1 MTEKNNRSDKRRTVC
16 EFFSAVCWVS
26 LTRKGMVI
34 KMISKAFQ
42 DIVTQMA
49 EVFPKR
55 FGIADSHGLVL
66 AYNGPEPSSETM
78 ESLIYAAVNSD
89 RILYKDGYTMRVM
102 SNKPYTEYIVYVEGT
117 DEVAKYCCNAV
128 AVAANNVRHY
138 YDEKYD
144 KTNFMQNIIFD
155 NLLAFDLHQ
164 KARELHVDID
174 MPRAVFYIKI
184 QENGESGIYEVIRN
198 MFPDKEKD
206 FVINIDSNNIVLIK
220 ELKEAATSQE
230 LEAMAQSILDTINS
244 ETMLTILIGLSTVAN
259 NIDELNNSYKE
270 AQIALEVGKVF
281 DEEKYILNYDSL
293 GIGRLI
299 YQLPIKLCELFL
311 KEVFKKGDISSLDDE
326 TILTINKFFENDLN
340 VSETS
345 RQLFVHRNTLVYRLE
360 KIYKLTGLDLRKF
373 DQAIVFKV
381 AMMVHKYLVSNPLKI

>member
-1 MTEKNNRSDKRRTVC
+1 
-16 EFFSAVCWVS
+16 
-26 LTRKGMVI
+26 
-34 KMISKAFQ
+34 MISKAFQ
-42 DIVTQMA
+42 NIVTQMA
-49 EVFPKR
+49 EVFPKK

-66 AYNGPEPSSETM
+66 AYNGGEPSEDIV
-78 ESLIYAAVNSD
+78 ESLVSAAASSD
-89 RILYKDGYTMRVM
+89 KLLFKEGYTIKAMA
-102 SNKPYTEYIVYVEGT
+102 NKPYAEYIVYVEGT
-117 DEVAKYCCNAV
+117 DETSKYCCNAV

-155 NLLAFDLHQ
+155 NIISFDLHQ
-164 KARELHVDID
+164 KARELHVECDT
-174 MPRAVFYIKI
+174 PRAVFYIKST
-184 QENGESGIYEVIRN
+184 GSSESGIYEVVRN
-198 MFPDKEKD
+198 MYPDKEHD
-206 FVINIDSNNIVLIK
+206 FVINIDSNNIILIK
-220 ELKEAATSQE
+220 ELKENLRQE
-230 LEAMAQSILDTINS
+230 NLEDMAKTILDTVNS
-244 ETMLTILIGLSTVAN
+244 EVLYPVVIGLSTVAS

-270 AQIALEVGKVF
+270 AQIAIDVGKVF
-281 DEEKYILNYDSL
+281 DDEKNILSYNNL

-311 KEVFKKGDISSLDDE
+311 KEVFQKGDITSLDEE

-381 AMMVHKYLVSNPLKI
+381 AMMVHKYLQSNPMKI

>member
-1 MTEKNNRSDKRRTVC
+1 MNIYIQDKGIKV
-16 EFFSAVCWVS
+16 
-26 LTRKGMVI
+26 GGYI

-42 DIVTQMA
+42 NIIVQMA
-49 EVFPKR
+49 DVFPKR
-55 FGIADSHGLVL
+55 FGIVDSHGLVL
-66 AYNGPEPSSETM
+66 ACNGPEPAE
-78 ESLIYAAVNSD
+78 EVVEELIDVMVNSD
-89 RILYKDGYTMRVM
+89 KLLFKDGYTIRSMA
-102 SNKPYTEYIVYVEGT
+102 NKPYAEYIVYVEGT

-128 AVAANNVRHY
+128 AVAASNVRHY

-155 NLLAFDLHQ
+155 NLISFDLHQ
-164 KARELHVDID
+164 KARELHVDCEI
-174 MPRAVFYIKI
+174 PRAVFYIKVSGS
-184 QENGESGIYEVIRN
+184 GESGKYEVVRN
-198 MFPDKEKD
+198 MYPDKEHD
-206 FVINIDSNNIVLIK
+206 FVINVDSNNIVLIK
-220 ELKEAATSQE
+220 ELRDAVTTED
-230 LEAMAQSILDTINS
+230 LEVIARQILDTTSS
-244 ETMLTILIGLSTVAN
+244 EVLYPVSIGLSNVAMT
-259 NIDELNNSYKE
+259 IDDLNNSYKE
-270 AQIALEVGKVF
+270 AQIAIEVGKVF
-281 DEEKYILNYDSL
+281 EEEKNILSYDNL

-311 KEVFKKGDISSLDDE
+311 KEVFKKGDITSLDDE

-381 AMMVHKYLVSNPLKI
+381 AMMVHKYLMSSSMKI

>member
-1 MTEKNNRSDKRRTVC
+1 
-16 EFFSAVCWVS
+16 
-26 LTRKGMVI
+26 
-34 KMISKAFQ
+34 MISKAFQ
-42 DIVTQMA
+42 NIITQMA
-49 EVFPKR
+49 DIFPKR
-55 FGIADSHGLVL
+55 FGIADSTGLVL
-66 AYNGPEPSSETM
+66 ASNGSDAPEEVL
-78 ESLIYAAVNSD
+78 ESLLEAGSESD
-89 RILYKDGYTMRVM
+89 TEGTFVRNGYTGRMIEG
-102 SNKPYTEYIVYVEGT
+102 KPYPEYIVYVEGT
-117 DEVAKYCCNAV
+117 DDVAKYCCSSV
-128 AVAANNVRHY
+128 CVAANNVRRY

-144 KTNFMQNIIFD
+144 KTIFMQNIIFD
-155 NLLAFDLHQ
+155 NILAFDLHQ
-164 KARELHVDID
+164 KALELHVDVE
-174 MPRAVFYIKI
+174 MARAVFYIKVI
-184 QENGESGIYEVIRN
+184 KKGEIGIYEVVRN

-220 ELKEAATSQE
+220 ELKRDKSQK
-230 LEAMAQSILDTINS
+230 AVDSIAHQILDNVHAEAFLGAVVGVSSVCENINQ
-244 ETMLTILIGLSTVAN
+244 
-259 NIDELNNSYKE
+259 LNTAYKE

-281 DEEKYILNYDSL
+281 NEEKSILNYDNL

-311 KEVFKKGDISSLDDE
+311 QEVFKKGDLSLLDSE

-381 AMMVHKYLVSNPLKI
+381 AMMVHKYLVSNPMKI

>member
-1 MTEKNNRSDKRRTVC
+1 
-16 EFFSAVCWVS
+16 
-26 LTRKGMVI
+26 
-34 KMISKAFQ
+34 MISKAFQ

-49 EVFPKR
+49 EVYPKK

-66 AYNGPEPSSETM
+66 AVNGGEPSGDVID
-78 ESLIYAAVNSD
+78 SLIAAASSSD
-89 RILYKDGYTMRVM
+89 KLLFKDGYTVR
-102 SNKPYTEYIVYVEGT
+102 SITNKPYAEYIVYVEGT
-117 DEVAKYCCNAV
+117 DEVSKYCCNSIV
-128 AVAANNVRHY
+128 VAANNVRHY

-144 KTNFMQNIIFD
+144 KNNFMQNIIFD
-155 NLLAFDLHQ
+155 NIMPFDLHQ

-174 MPRAVFYIKI
+174 VPRAVFYVKVLDEG
-184 QENGESGIYEVIRN
+184 ENSIYDVLRN

-206 FVINIDSNNIVLIK
+206 FVVNIDTDNLVLIK
-220 ELKEAATSQE
+220 ELKEVETSE
-230 LEAMAQSILDTINS
+230 KLEETAQLIVDTVS
-244 ETMLTILIGLSTVAN
+244 AETMLSVCVGVSTVAL
-259 NIDELNNSYKE
+259 NINQINTAYKE
-270 AQIALEVGKVF
+270 AQIAIEVGKVF
-281 DEEKYILNYDSL
+281 DDEKYILNYDSL

-311 KEVFKKGDISSLDDE
+311 QEVFKKGDISTLDDE

-373 DQAIVFKV
+373 DQAI
-381 AMMVHKYLVSNPLKI
+381 

>member
-1 MTEKNNRSDKRRTVC
+1 
-16 EFFSAVCWVS
+16 
-26 LTRKGMVI
+26 
-34 KMISKAFQ
+34 MISKAFQ
-42 DIVTQMA
+42 NIVTQMA
-49 EVFPKR
+49 EVFPKK
-55 FGIADSHGLVL
+55 FGIVDSHGLIL
-66 AYNGPEPSSETM
+66 ANNGNEPNGDIIDD
-78 ESLIYAAVNSD
+78 LVYAAANND
-89 RILYKDGYTMRVM
+89 KLLFKDGYTVRSM
-102 SNKPYTEYIVYVEGT
+102 SNKPYAEYVVYVEGT
-117 DEVAKYCCNAV
+117 DEVSKYCCNSV
-128 AVAANNVRHY
+128 VVAANNVRHY

-144 KTNFMQNIIFD
+144 KNNFMQNIIFD
-155 NLLAFDLHQ
+155 NLLSFDLHQ

-174 MPRAVFYIKI
+174 TPRAVFYIKVLEEG
-184 QENGESGIYEVIRN
+184 ENGIYDVLRN

-206 FVINIDSNNIVLIK
+206 FVINIDTNDMVLIK
-220 ELKEAATSQE
+220 ELKEPESSE
-230 LEAMAQSILDTINS
+230 KLEETAQAIVDTIS
-244 ETMLTILIGLSTVAN
+244 AETMLTVCVGLSTVAY
-259 NIDELNNSYKE
+259 NIDQINNAYKE

-311 KEVFKKGDISSLDDE
+311 QEVFKKGDISTLDDE

-381 AMMVHKYLVSNPLKI
+381 AMMVHKYLESNSMKI

>member
-1 MTEKNNRSDKRRTVC
+1 
-16 EFFSAVCWVS
+16 
-26 LTRKGMVI
+26 
-34 KMISKAFQ
+34 MISKAFQ
-42 DIVTQMA
+42 NIVTQMA
-49 EVFPKR
+49 DVFPKR
-55 FGIADSHGLVL
+55 FGIVDSHGLVI
-66 AYNGPEPSSETM
+66 AYNGPEPSAEII
-78 ESLIYAAVNSD
+78 ENFLYAAISSD

-117 DEVAKYCCNAV
+117 DEIAKYCCNAV
-128 AVAANNVRHY
+128 VVAANNVRHY

-164 KARELHVDID
+164 KARELHVDIET
-174 MPRAVFYIKI
+174 PRAVFYIKV
-184 QENGESGIYEVIRN
+184 QANGEQGIYEVIRN

-206 FVINIDSNNIVLIK
+206 FVINIDANNIVLIK
-220 ELKEAATSQE
+220 ELKEPATSQE
-230 LEAMAQSILDTINS
+230 LESMAKSMVDTVSS
-244 ETMLTILIGLSTVAN
+244 ETMITILVGLSTVAN

-311 KEVFKKGDISSLDDE
+311 KEVFKKGDISTLDDE

-381 AMMVHKYLVSNPLKI
+381 AMMVHKYLMSNPMKI

>member
-1 MTEKNNRSDKRRTVC
+1 
-16 EFFSAVCWVS
+16 
-26 LTRKGMVI
+26 
-34 KMISKAFQ
+34 MISKAFQ
-42 DIVTQMA
+42 NIVTQMA
-49 EVFPKR
+49 DVFPKK
-55 FGIADSHGLVL
+55 FGIVDSHGLVL
-66 AYNGPEPSSETM
+66 ANNGGEPNGDIIEN
-78 ESLIYAAVNSD
+78 LVYAATNND
-89 RILYKDGYTMRVM
+89 KLLFKDGYTVRSM
-102 SNKPYTEYIVYVEGT
+102 SNKPYSEYVVYVEGT
-117 DEVAKYCCNAV
+117 DEVSKYCCNSIV
-128 AVAANNVRHY
+128 VAANNVRHY

-144 KTNFMQNIIFD
+144 KNNFMQNIIFD
-155 NLLAFDLHQ
+155 NLLSFDLHQ

-174 MPRAVFYIKI
+174 TPRAVYYIKVLEEG
-184 QENGESGIYEVIRN
+184 ENGIYDVLRN

-206 FVINIDSNNIVLIK
+206 FVINIDSSNLVLIK
-220 ELKEAATSQE
+220 ELKEIESSE
-230 LEAMAQSILDTINS
+230 KLEETAQSIVDTIS
-244 ETMLTILIGLSTVAN
+244 AETLLTVCVGLSTVAY
-259 NIDELNNSYKE
+259 NIDQINNAYKE

-311 KEVFKKGDISSLDDE
+311 QEVFKKGDISSLDDE

-381 AMMVHKYLVSNPLKI
+381 AMMVHKYLESNSMKI

>member
-1 MTEKNNRSDKRRTVC
+1 
-16 EFFSAVCWVS
+16 
-26 LTRKGMVI
+26 
-34 KMISKAFQ
+34 MISKAFQ

-49 EVFPKR
+49 EVFPKK

-66 AYNGPEPSSETM
+66 ANNGLEPSEEVIEDLVYAVSNSEKT
-78 ESLIYAAVNSD
+78 LFKN
-89 RILYKDGYTMRVM
+89 GYTVKAM
-102 SNKPYTEYIVYVEGT
+102 SNKPYAEYVVYVEGT
-117 DEVAKYCCNAV
+117 DEVSKYCCNAIT
-128 AVAANNVRHY
+128 VAANNVRHY

-155 NLLAFDLHQ
+155 NLLSFDLHQ
-164 KARELHVDID
+164 KARELHIDID
-174 MPRAVFYIKI
+174 TPRAVFYIKI
-184 QENGESGIYEVIRN
+184 QEAGESGIYEVIRN

-206 FVINIDSNNIVLIK
+206 FVINIDTSNIVLIK
-220 ELKEAATSQE
+220 ELKEVVPSDA
-230 LEAMAQSILDTINS
+230 LEAMAQSILDTVNA
-244 ETMLTILIGLSTVAN
+244 ETMYTVLIGLSSVAA

-311 KEVFKKGDISSLDDE
+311 QEVFKKGDITSLDDE
-326 TILTINKFFENDLN
+326 TILTINKFFGNDLN

-381 AMMVHKYLVSNPLKI
+381 AMMVHKYLASNPMKI

>member
-1 MTEKNNRSDKRRTVC
+1 
-16 EFFSAVCWVS
+16 
-26 LTRKGMVI
+26 
-34 KMISKAFQ
+34 MISKAFQ
-42 DIVTQMA
+42 NIVTQMA
-49 EVFPKR
+49 DVFPKK
-55 FGIADSHGLVL
+55 FGIVDSHGLVL
-66 AYNGPEPSSETM
+66 AYNGSEPSGDIIEN
-78 ESLIYAAVNSD
+78 LVYAAANND
-89 RILYKDGYTMRVM
+89 KLLFKDGYTVRSM
-102 SNKPYTEYIVYVEGT
+102 SNKPYAEYVVYVEGT
-117 DEVAKYCCNAV
+117 DEVSKYCCNSV
-128 AVAANNVRHY
+128 VVAANNVRHY

-144 KTNFMQNIIFD
+144 KNNFMQNIIFD
-155 NLLAFDLHQ
+155 NLLSFDLHQ

-174 MPRAVFYIKI
+174 TPRAVFYIKVLDEA
-184 QENGESGIYEVIRN
+184 ENGIYDVLRN

-206 FVINIDSNNIVLIK
+206 FVINIDTNDMVLIK
-220 ELKEAATSQE
+220 ELKEIATSE
-230 LEAMAQSILDTINS
+230 KLEEMAQSIVDTIS
-244 ETMLTILIGLSTVAN
+244 AETMLTVCVGLSTVAY
-259 NIDELNNSYKE
+259 NIDQINNAYKE

-311 KEVFKKGDISSLDDE
+311 QEVFKKGDISTLDDE

-381 AMMVHKYLVSNPLKI
+381 AMMVHKYLESNSMKI

>member
-1 MTEKNNRSDKRRTVC
+1 MYIISYFKING
-16 EFFSAVCWVS
+16 
-26 LTRKGMVI
+26 GM

-42 DIVTQMA
+42 NIVTQMA
-49 EVFPKR
+49 DVYPQK
-55 FGIADSHGLVL
+55 FGIIDSHGLVL
-66 AYNGPEPSSETM
+66 ASNGNEPTEETV
-78 ESLIYAAVNSD
+78 EAIISAAANSD
-89 RILYKDGYTMRVM
+89 KLLFKDGYTIRAM
-102 SNKPYTEYIVYVEGT
+102 STKPHMEYVVYAEGT
-117 DEVAKYCCNAV
+117 DEISKLCCNSIV
-128 AVAANNVRHY
+128 VTANNVRHY

-144 KTNFMQNIIFD
+144 KNNFMQNIIFD
-155 NLLAFDLHQ
+155 NLLPFDLHQ

-174 MPRAVFYIKI
+174 TPRAVFYIKVL
-184 QENGESGIYEVIRN
+184 ENGDNVVFDVLRN

-206 FVINIDSNNIVLIK
+206 FVVNIDANNLVLIK
-220 ELKEAATSQE
+220 ELKEVETSDA
-230 LEAMAQSILDTINS
+230 LEEMAQSIVNTMS
-244 ETMLTILIGLSTVAN
+244 AETMLTVSVGLSTVAL
-259 NIDELNNSYKE
+259 NIDQINNAYKE

-311 KEVFKKGDISSLDDE
+311 QEVFKKGDISTLDDE

-381 AMMVHKYLVSNPLKI
+381 AMMVHKYLESNSMKI

>member
-1 MTEKNNRSDKRRTVC
+1 
-16 EFFSAVCWVS
+16 
-26 LTRKGMVI
+26 
-34 KMISKAFQ
+34 MISKAFQ
-42 DIVTQMA
+42 NIINQMA
-49 EVFPKR
+49 DVFPKK
-55 FGIADSHGLVL
+55 FGIVDSQGLIL
-66 AYNGPEPSSETM
+66 ANAGNEPESEVV
-78 ESLIYAAVNSD
+78 EDLVYAAANND
-89 RILYKDGYTMRVM
+89 KLLFKDGYTVRAM
-102 SNKPYTEYIVYVEGT
+102 SNKPYAEYAVYVEGT
-117 DEVAKYCCNAV
+117 DEVSKYCCNAIV
-128 AVAANNVRHY
+128 VAANNVRHY

-144 KTNFMQNIIFD
+144 KNNFMQNIIFD
-155 NLLAFDLHQ
+155 NLLSFDLHQ

-174 MPRAVFYIKI
+174 TPRAVFYIKVLEDG
-184 QENGESGIYEVIRN
+184 ENGIYDVLRN

-206 FVINIDSNNIVLIK
+206 FVINIDTSNIVLIK
-220 ELKEAATSQE
+220 ELKEIETSQQ
-230 LEAMAQSILDTINS
+230 LEETAQSIVDTVS
-244 ETMLTILIGLSTVAN
+244 AETMLTVCVGLSTVAL
-259 NIDELNNSYKE
+259 NIDQINNAYKE

-311 KEVFKKGDISSLDDE
+311 QEVFKKGDISSLDDE

-381 AMMVHKYLVSNPLKI
+381 AMMVHKYLESNSMKI

>member
-1 MTEKNNRSDKRRTVC
+1 
-16 EFFSAVCWVS
+16 
-26 LTRKGMVI
+26 
-34 KMISKAFQ
+34 MISKAFQ
-42 DIVTQMA
+42 DIVTQMG
-49 EVFPKR
+49 EVFPKK

-66 AYNGPEPSSETM
+66 AVNGGEPSGDVIEA
-78 ESLIYAAVNSD
+78 LISAVSTSD
-89 RILYKDGYTMRVM
+89 KLLFKDGYTVR
-102 SNKPYTEYIVYVEGT
+102 SITNKPYAEYIVYVEGT
-117 DEVAKYCCNAV
+117 DEVSKYCCNSIV
-128 AVAANNVRHY
+128 VAANNVRHY

-144 KTNFMQNIIFD
+144 KNNFMQNIIFD
-155 NLLAFDLHQ
+155 NIMPFDLHQ

-174 MPRAVFYIKI
+174 VPRAVFYIKVLESG
-184 QENGESGIYEVIRN
+184 ENGIYDVLRN

-206 FVINIDSNNIVLIK
+206 FVVNIDTDNLVLIK
-220 ELKEAATSQE
+220 ELKETENSE
-230 LEAMAQSILDTINS
+230 KLEDTAQLIVDTVS
-244 ETMLTILIGLSTVAN
+244 AETMLSVCVGISTVAI
-259 NIDELNNSYKE
+259 NIDQINGAYKE
-270 AQIALEVGKVF
+270 AQIAIEVGKVF
-281 DEEKYILNYDSL
+281 DDEKYILNYDSL

-311 KEVFKKGDISSLDDE
+311 QEVFKKGDISTLDDE

-381 AMMVHKYLVSNPLKI
+381 AMMVYKYLESNSSKI

>member
-1 MTEKNNRSDKRRTVC
+1 
-16 EFFSAVCWVS
+16 
-26 LTRKGMVI
+26 
-34 KMISKAFQ
+34 MISKAFQ

-49 EVFPKR
+49 DVFPKR
-55 FGIADSHGLVL
+55 FGIADSYGLVL
-66 AYNGPEPSSETM
+66 AYNGGEPSEA
-78 ESLIYAAVNSD
+78 EIEEFVNAASMSD
-89 RILYKDGYTMRVM
+89 KILFKDGFTIRSI
-102 SNKPYTEYIVYVEGT
+102 SNKPYAEYVVYVEGT
-117 DEVAKYCCNAV
+117 DETAKYCCNAV

-155 NLLAFDLHQ
+155 NLISFDLHQ
-164 KARELHVDID
+164 KARELHVDCD
-174 MPRAVFYIKI
+174 VSRAVFYIKVTGA
-184 QENGESGIYEVIRN
+184 GESGIYEVIRN
-198 MFPDKEKD
+198 MFPNKEHD
-206 FVINIDSNNIVLIK
+206 FVINIDANNIVLIK
-220 ELKEAATSQE
+220 ELAEVQSSEE
-230 LEAMAQSILDTINS
+230 LERMANRILDTVSS
-244 ETMLTILIGLSTVAN
+244 EILHPIIIGISTVAA

-270 AQIALEVGKVF
+270 AQIAIEVGKVF
-281 DEEKYILNYDSL
+281 EEEKRILNYDNL

-311 KEVFKKGDISSLDDE
+311 KEVFKKGDITSLDDE

-381 AMMVHKYLVSNPLKI
+381 AMMVHKYLQSNSMNI

>member
-1 MTEKNNRSDKRRTVC
+1 
-16 EFFSAVCWVS
+16 
-26 LTRKGMVI
+26 
-34 KMISKAFQ
+34 MISKAFQ
-42 DIVTQMA
+42 NIVTQMA
-49 EVFPKR
+49 DVFPRK
-55 FGIADSHGLVL
+55 FGIVDSHGLVL
-66 AYNGPEPSSETM
+66 ANNGGEPVGDIIENLVS
-78 ESLIYAAVNSD
+78 AATNND
-89 RILYKDGYTMRVM
+89 KLLFKDGYTVRAM
-102 SNKPYTEYIVYVEGT
+102 SNKPYAEYVVYVEGT
-117 DEVAKYCCNAV
+117 DEVSKYCCNSIV
-128 AVAANNVRHY
+128 IAANNVRHY

-144 KTNFMQNIIFD
+144 KNNFMQNIIFD
-155 NLLAFDLHQ
+155 NLLSFDLHQ

-174 MPRAVFYIKI
+174 TPRAVFYIKVLSDG
-184 QENGESGIYEVIRN
+184 ENGIYDVLRN

-206 FVINIDSNNIVLIK
+206 FVISIDTSNLVLIK
-220 ELKEAATSQE
+220 ELKEIEASDK
-230 LEAMAQSILDTINS
+230 LEEMAQSIVDTVS
-244 ETMLTILIGLSTVAN
+244 AETMLTVCVGMSTVAY
-259 NIDELNNSYKE
+259 NIDQINNAYKE

-311 KEVFKKGDISSLDDE
+311 QEVFKKGDISSLDDE

-381 AMMVHKYLVSNPLKI
+381 AMMVHKYLESNSMKI